1 MSEAL
6 MQHATQTIEVGS
18 KSFAAA
24 AKLFDAETRRGV
36 LMLYAWCRHC
46 DDVVDG
52 QELGFA
58 PAASAPA
65 PHAAGHDP
73 VKELALLRDQ
83 TRRAYA
89 GERMHDPA
97 FAAFQE
103 VALRH
108 GIEPRHA
115 YDHLAGFAMDVE
127 GARYETIDDTLRYC
141 YHVAGV
147 VGLMM
152 ASIMGARDPAVLD
165 RACDLGLA
173 FQLTNI
179 ARDIVDDAHIGR
191 CYLPAAWL
199 REAGIPQDEIAL
211 PRHREALAKIAARL
225 VDHAE
230 PYYESAYA
238 GLAALPLR
246 SAWAIATARLV
257 YRQIGIVVKRR
268 GPHAWDTRAGT
279 SKLTKLWLLLRGG
292 CDALSS
298 RIRTTSSPRP
308 ARLWSRP
315 AADPAAGPAGGAEGD
330 AAGGLHAAR
339 ATAA

>member
-6 MQHATQTIEVGS
+6 LDHATRTIEVGS

-24 AKLFDAETRRGV
+24 AKLFDLATRRSV

-52 QELGFA
+52 QELGFNAA
-58 PAASAPA
+58 PRAQGDNAADKLA
-65 PHAAGHDP
+65 
-73 VKELALLRDQ
+73 ELRQQ

-89 GERMHDPA
+89 GEKMRDPA

-108 GIEPRHA
+108 QIPQRFA
-115 YDHLAGFAMDVE
+115 FDHLAGFAMDVE
-127 GARYETIDDTLRYC
+127 GARYDTIDDTLRYC

-152 ASIMGARDPAVLD
+152 ASIMGVSDPRVLD

-179 ARDIVDDAHIGR
+179 ARDIVEDAQVNR
-191 CYLPAAWL
+191 CYVPAQWL
-199 REAGIPQDEIAL
+199 REAGIPLDQVAL
-211 PRHREALAKIAARL
+211 PRHRAALAKVAARL

-230 PYYESAYA
+230 PYYDSALA
-238 GLAALPLR
+238 GIADLPLR
-246 SAWAIATARLV
+246 SAWAIATARKV
-257 YRQIGIVVKRR
+257 YRQIGVVVKRR
-268 GPHAWDTRAGT
+268 GARAWDERAGT
-279 SKLTKLWLLLRGG
+279 SKATKLRLLAEGG
-292 CDALSS
+292 VQALSS
-298 RIRTTSSPRP
+298 RLGSASSARPRP
-308 ARLWSRP
+308 QDLWQRP
-315 AADPAAGPAGGAEGD
+315 GAAGE
-330 AAGGLHAAR
+330 AAPDAAR
-339 ATAA
+339 ASAA

>member
-1 MSEAL
+1 MSANSGVTL
-6 MQHATQTIEVGS
+6 MEHATHTIEVGS

-24 AKLFDAETRRGV
+24 ARLFDAATRRRV

-52 QELGFA
+52 QELGFNAA
-58 PAASAPA
+58 PRAQPDAAAKLE
-65 PHAAGHDP
+65 GLR
-73 VKELALLRDQ
+73 EL

-89 GERMHDPA
+89 GEKMRDPA

-108 GIEPRHA
+108 AGVPRIA
-115 YDHLAGFAMDVE
+115 PRFAFDHLAGFAMDVE

-152 ASIMGARDPAVLD
+152 ASIMGVNDARVLD

-179 ARDIVDDAHIGR
+179 ARDIVEDAQVGR
-191 CYLPAAWL
+191 CYLPAQWL
-199 REAGIPQDEIAL
+199 REAGIPPGEVAL
-211 PRHREALAKIAARL
+211 PRHRAALAAVAARL

-230 PYYESAYA
+230 PYYESALGGIA
-238 GLAALPLR
+238 GLPLR
-246 SAWAIATARLV
+246 SA
-257 YRQIGIVVKRR
+257 
-268 GPHAWDTRAGT
+268 
-279 SKLTKLWLLLRGG
+279 
-292 CDALSS
+292 
-298 RIRTTSSPRP
+298 
-308 ARLWSRP
+308 
-315 AADPAAGPAGGAEGD
+315 
-330 AAGGLHAAR
+330 
-339 ATAA
+339 

>member
-1 MSEAL
+1 MTAVPNAAL
-6 MQHATQTIEVGS
+6 LAHATETIKVGS

-24 AKLFDAETRRGV
+24 ARLFDAATRRSV

-52 QELGFA
+52 QELGFGVAA
-58 PAASAPA
+58 PAHD
-65 PHAAGHDP
+65 PHA
-73 VKELALLRDQ
+73 ELAQLYEQ

-89 GERMHDPA
+89 GDAKLDPA

-108 GIEPRHA
+108 AIAPRYA
-115 YDHLAGFAMDVE
+115 LDHLAGFAMDVDQV
-127 GARYETIDDTLRYC
+127 RYETLGDTLRYC

-152 ASIMGARDPAVLD
+152 ASIMGARDDKVLD

-179 ARDIVDDAHIGR
+179 ARDIVDDAAVGR

-199 REAGIPQDEIAL
+199 REAGIPAGEIGL
-211 PRHREALAKIAARL
+211 PQHRLALAGLAARL

-230 PYYESAYA
+230 PYYDSSLD
-238 GLAALPLR
+238 GIGALPLR
-246 SAWAIATARLV
+246 SAWAIATARNV
-257 YRQIGIVVKRR
+257 YRQIGIEVKAR
-268 GPHAWDTRAGT
+268 GPRAWDERVGT
-279 SKLTKLWLLLRGG
+279 SKATKLKLLAKGG
-292 CDALSS
+292 VEALLS
-298 RIRTTSSPRP
+298 RLRP
-308 ARLWSRP
+308 ARARP
-315 AADPAAGPAGGAEGD
+315 AGLWQRPGDAAAPRHAGPAAGASGA
-330 AAGGLHAAR
+330 
-339 ATAA
+339 